1 MRPRTFRPM
10 LIAAFI
16 LIAIIGAILF
26 FYRLSILKY
35 TAETIIRSVLPD
47 YVSVE
52 TISFDLNLSRIS
64 LKGFRIINPPGF
76 SSEYLIEIGDV
87 SCRYRMKG
95 KTILDGLELMEPVF
109 KKPAIYIERRSDG
122 RLNLNEMSNVL
133 LKGQGGGS
141 PAARPPTLK
150 AAREEAKAKGVAAGR
165 AAGAAAM
172 VGNKKLSDIVKL
184 PEIYNIKNGKII
196 FNDNAAPGGPRKF
209 VFDGIAGQILVKLND
224 TYTRVL
230 GVGSTGEGYLNN
242 DKSQTLRWV
251 IDLNPNTPKLTMSNR
266 FDVSGV
272 YIKPFEPYYDRYSPL
287 IFRSGTFSGTLVFD
301 FDNGNI
307 GSTNEVHLSGISFV
321 VKPGAENKDFWGS
334 SVPDLVRYFTT
345 ASGDIVF
352 DFKIKGDMAN
362 PKFYFGPIS
371 KRALTSMA
379 VDKISAALTAAT
391 KSASGDESAPQSKEE
406 AQARAIADAV
416 KLLFKKSK

>member
-1 MRPRTFRPM
+1 MSPRKLNPILTAL
-10 LIAAFI
+10 LIVAVV
-16 LIAIIGAILF
+16 IGAVLF

-47 YVSVE
+47 YISVE
-52 TISFDLNLSRIS
+52 TISFDLGLSRIS
-64 LKGFRIINPPGF
+64 LKGFCISNPLGF
-76 SSEYLIEIGDV
+76 SSEHLIEIADV
-87 SCRYRMKG
+87 SCRYKMKG
-95 KTILDGLELMEPVF
+95 KTILDGLEIIEPVF
-109 KKPAIYIERRSDG
+109 KKPVIYIERRSDG

-184 PEIYNIKNGKII
+184 PEIYNIKDGKII

-209 VFDGIAGQILVKLND
+209 VFEGIAGQISVKLSEA
-224 TYTRVL
+224 YTRVI

-242 DKSQTLRWV
+242 DKSETVRWV
-251 IDLNPNTPKLTMSNR
+251 IDLNPNTQKLTMSNR
-266 FDVSGV
+266 FNVSGV

-307 GSTNEVHLSGISFV
+307 GSTNEVQLSGISFV
-321 VKPGAENKDFWGS
+321 VKPGAENKEFWGS

-371 KRALTSMA
+371 KRAITSMA
-379 VDKISAALTAAT
+379 VDKISAILNAAT
-391 KSASGDESAPQSKEE
+391 APADGGAPAQSKEE
-406 AQARAIADAV
+406 AQAKAIADAV
-416 KLLFKKSK
+416 KLIFKKSK